1 MRALLIWRGVKLHV
15 LEIKQKK
22 RRKLA
27 GTMAPD
33 NPWRAPVL
41 ADESIT
47 WAGSRGHGG
56 GPSGVPAEVIGLI
69 LERVFVHR
77 RRCRKAAMHAQLVAQ
92 KDWALS
98 YTVGAD
104 HSFMEPGKA
113 QYCFADVMPPLWNE
127 AEGVGYADDTGW
139 FSTGPRAS
147 WTDARFE
154 MAGNAT
160 WSASDPSLQSEEKLL
175 PLISGFR
182 ILGCEM
188 SLADVLSRAE
198 GPDLNKRDRD
208 R

>member
-1 MRALLIWRGVKLHV
+1 MV
-15 LEIKQKK
+15 
-22 RRKLA
+22 
-27 GTMAPD
+27 PD

-92 KDWALS
+92 EDWALS

-127 AEGVGYADDTGW
+127 AEGAGYADDAGW
-139 FSTGPRAS
+139 LNAGPPTS

-175 PLISGFR
+175 PLTSGFR

-198 GPDLNKRDRD
+198 VPDMNKRDRD